1 MTWYK
6 LRYKDDS
13 IEPGI
18 PVSIR
23 ISAIS
28 IPEHCYGLDVEDVID
43 CIEDLESKRIQ
54 I

>member
-1 MTWYK
+1 M
-6 LRYKDDS
+6 RYKDDS

-18 PVSIR
+18 PVSVR
-23 ISAIS
+23 ISTAS

-54 I
+54 V